1 MGKFMHENPMISHI
15 EVNRRHYSLAA
26 VVVGLGLGVAGL
38 CKALHSGLSIPWV
51 SPRNLFLGSGRVY
64 YVGGLRN
71 LGNNCFLNV
80 ILQAL
85 ASCDSFVSFLDNL
98 LATDGL
104 LPEEKDERIPLLL
117 ALNSLLEDLSIVRYE
132 TVVLNPHGVMHAL
145 SFYVSHFNLTRQQD
159 ASEAF
164 LHLLISLR
172 DEFSHCYVPHRSSLA
187 DITLS
192 HSKVY
197 MQREGN
203 QPECKRWKQNLFGPL
218 DGTLGSIL
226 SCRNCSSV
234 LSLDFQ
240 NFQCLPL
247 SPVLNTNGEITGGCS
262 LVDCLKYFT
271 VVEHLDNYRCD
282 RCWHITASKYL
293 SLNIGADEEKVSK
306 LKTCVNYGTCNC
318 RGMFS
323 PEEVPCS
330 SSSQATKQLIISQCP
345 KILCVHLLR
354 ASVSLDGEPIK
365 HQGHISFP
373 LLLNLSP
380 FAGVASSAGM
390 GTGSLAMNVQRDGQQ
405 ALHLYR
411 QLNMQTSSN
420 VIPDGD
426 FYEYRLITFNL
437 GNNNLTSCHFQAN
450 VDVACSSSSS
460 RQPSPSSSIKLYG
473 LSAVVEHYGK
483 CGGGHYAVYRRVQS
497 NPDPGQPLAGL
508 CKRWFY
514 ISDGHVSEVS
524 EDDVLGAEATLLFY
538 ERL

>member
-1 MGKFMHENPMISHI
+1 M
-15 EVNRRHYSLAA
+15 
-26 VVVGLGLGVAGL
+26 
-38 CKALHSGLSIPWV
+38 
-51 SPRNLFLGSGRVY
+51 
-64 YVGGLRN
+64 
-71 LGNNCFLNV
+71 
-80 ILQAL
+80 
-85 ASCDSFVSFLDNL
+85 
-98 LATDGL
+98 
-104 LPEEKDERIPLLL
+104 PLLL
-117 ALNSLLEDLSIVRYE
+117 ALCSLLQDLSIVRDE
-132 TVVLNPHGVMHAL
+132 RIVLNPHGVMHAL

-172 DEFSHCYVPHRSSLA
+172 DEFSHSYVPHRSSLA

-197 MQREGN
+197 KQREGS
-203 QPECKRWKQNLFGPL
+203 QPECKRWKQNLFGPF
-218 DGTLGSIL
+218 DGTIGSIL

-247 SPVLNTNGEITGGCS
+247 SPVLNTNGDITSGCS

-282 RCWHITASKYL
+282 RCWHITAAKYL
-293 SLNIGADEEKVSK
+293 SLKSEADEEKVSK
-306 LKTCVNYGTCNC
+306 LNTCVDYGTCSC
-318 RGMFS
+318 RGIFS
-323 PEEVPCS
+323 PEEIPCS
-330 SSSQATKQLIISQCP
+330 SPSRATKQLIIVQCP
-345 KILCVHLLR
+345 KILCIHLLR

-380 FAGVASSAGM
+380 FAGGASSIGQ
-390 GTGSLAMNVQRDGQQ
+390 GPGPLAMKVQRDGQQ

-411 QLNMQTSSN
+411 QLNMQMSLN
-420 VIPDGD
+420 VIPTG
-426 FYEYRLITFNL
+426 
-437 GNNNLTSCHFQAN
+437 GNSIHMAN
-450 VDVACSSSSS
+450 ADVASSSSS
-460 RQPSPSSSIKLYG
+460 SLQPSPSSSRSKLYG

-483 CGGGHYAVYRRVQS
+483 CGGGHYAVYRRIAS
-497 NPDPGQPLAGL
+497 NPDPEDPGQPLACLG
-508 CKRWFY
+508 KRWFY

>member
-1 MGKFMHENPMISHI
+1 MGKFMHDNRLLSQS

-26 VVVGLGLGVAGL
+26 VAVGLGLGVAGL

-51 SPRNLFLGSGRVY
+51 SSRNFFWGSGRVY

-85 ASCDSFVSFLDNL
+85 ASCDGFISFLDNL

-104 LPEEKDERIPLLL
+104 LPEEKAVRMPLLL
-117 ALNSLLEDLSIVRYE
+117 ALSSLLEDLSIVRDE
-132 TVVLNPHGVMHAL
+132 RTVLNPHGVMHAL

-197 MQREGN
+197 KQREGN
-203 QPECKRWKQNLFGPL
+203 LPECKRWKQNLFGPF
-218 DGTLGSIL
+218 DGTIGSIL

-234 LSLDFQ
+234 LSLDFE
-240 NFQCLPL
+240 NFHCLPL
-247 SPVLNTNGEITGGCS
+247 SPVLNANGDITSGCS

-282 RCWHITASKYL
+282 RCWHIIAAKYL
-293 SLNIGADEEKVSK
+293 SLKSEVDEEKVSK
-306 LKTCVNYGTCNC
+306 LHTCVDYGTCSC
-318 RGMFS
+318 RDMF
-323 PEEVPCS
+323 PLEEMPCS
-330 SSSQATKQLIISQCP
+330 SSSRVTKQLIISQCP
-345 KILCVHLLR
+345 KILCIHLLR
-354 ASVSLDGEPIK
+354 ASVGLDGEPIK

-380 FAGVASSAGM
+380 FVGGALSAGP
-390 GTGSLAMNVQRDGQQ
+390 LATNVQRDGQQ

-411 QLNMQTSSN
+411 QLNMQMSLNVLPTGGYLSSQ
-420 VIPDGD
+420 PCK
-426 FYEYRLITFNL
+426 EEAT
-437 GNNNLTSCHFQAN
+437 NNSGRSIHAN
-450 VDVACSSSSS
+450 VDVSSSSS
-460 RQPSPSSSIKLYG
+460 SSSPQPSMSKLYG

-483 CGGGHYAVYRRVQS
+483 CGGGHYAVYRRVAS
-497 NPDPGQPLAGL
+497 NPDPDDPGKPLAGL
-508 CKRWFY
+508 GRRWFY
-514 ISDGHVSEVS
+514 ISDGDVSEVS
-524 EDDVLGAEATLLFY
+524 EEDVLCVEATLLFY